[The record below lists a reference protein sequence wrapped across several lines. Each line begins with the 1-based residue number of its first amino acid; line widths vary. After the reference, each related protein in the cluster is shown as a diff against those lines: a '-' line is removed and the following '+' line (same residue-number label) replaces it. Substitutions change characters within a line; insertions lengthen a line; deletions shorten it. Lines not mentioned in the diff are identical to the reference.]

1 VIATGLAAA
10 LALGAV
16 QGAAAFF
23 DGRPVDILPL
33 PLAWSGAFVG
43 GAMLLGL
50 VGALVALVPLTRKH

>member
-1 VIATGLAAA
+1 
-10 LALGAV
+10 V
-16 QGAAAFF
+16 QGAAAYF